1 MDFFIQQFDMVL
13 LFSLVIILWIVLLYR
28 ATGRNRS
35 TDKLR
40 WYFLFV
46 LFLGWIYHLGLFYV
60 VDNPF
65 GKGENQWSSLISIFL
80 FSLQYSLEMFLANT
94 IRFKT
99 EVANHLKDGHI
110 LVQLFPFIYSMA
122 ILTSGFAI
130 FHFLSRRFYNRLWLT
145 FHSSKKKTHI
155 FIGVNEASLCL
166 ANDIASDKP
175 DEQVVFVDF
184 PSQQDNPQG
193 ISVWDIIARF
203 FKDRKD
209 SRELNDFV
217 VLKAGKGIRKIVNWL
232 QKETNSVYLLS
243 DNQGL
248 NVSNLE
254 ALWEYKDEF
263 KCKIYCHAKKEGLI
277 NRYDNIA
284 DVEDRVVFVDSSYLA
299 VESLKKPN
307 SADLLPVNYVDIAE
321 DLETKQR
328 LGYVNSAFN
337 CAIIGFGETG
347 KESLKFLYEYA
358 SFPNKKNGKAPFKCH
373 IFDDNLTKELGEFGI
388 DLTTLRC
395 PESMTPEFELH
406 QSRVGTIKFREE
418 LSRLIKELN
427 YIVVCLG
434 NDDLNIETALDL
446 AEWAVI
452 EGRDTNDK
460 FCIAIRQTRTS
471 KLNQETLDK
480 ANKAYN
486 GCIHKFGLT
495 EGIWRLEII
504 NNSGLDNDAREFYES
519 YKKLS
524 DIMNAKMGWD
534 KDPTWEEREGEAG
547 IRSEDYK
554 TRCSARRKKMQDYSN
569 CLHKMTKRALCE
581 PYDKLAVW
589 VLDVNEDANHCLEGN
604 TMVEEVLEH
613 LAVCEHLRWEASHLL
628 MGYKPT
634 NGKTDDLKK
643 LHNCIKPYKELDEVI
658 KHYDWLVVK
667 NSLLQS

>member
-1 MDFFIQQFDMVL
+1 MDFWLFI
-13 LFSLVIILWIVLLYR
+13 LFLIGWIVLLYR

-35 TDKLR
+35 ADKLKL
-40 WYFLFV
+40 YFVIALLFGFGYHV
-46 LFLGWIYHLGLFYV
+46 WLFCA
-60 VDNPF
+60 VDNSIRE
-65 GKGENQWSSLISIFL
+65 GEIQWGSLISIIL
-80 FSLQYSLEMFLANT
+80 FSVQYSLEMFLANT

-99 EVANHLKDGHI
+99 EVADHLKDGHI

-130 FHFLSRRFYNRLWLT
+130 FHFLSRRFYNYLWLT
-145 FHSSKKKTHI
+145 FHSSKKKTHL

-166 ANDIASDKP
+166 ANDIVSNKP
-175 DEQVVFVDF
+175 GEQVAFVDL

-321 DLETKQR
+321 DLETKQK

-347 KESLKFLYEYA
+347 KEALKFLYEYA

-418 LSRLIKELN
+418 LSRLVKELN

-495 EGIWRLEII
+495 EEIWRLEII